1 MALLISFFSFA
12 QLKNFPLL
20 PEVKSSVIQNDNPE
34 ITERRILNNS
44 IVQTSISKEFENRI
58 NIEILNYQHKLN
70 QDPIVLPVVFHII
83 NNDPSSISDQYIFDG
98 LQELNEAFSKSGR
111 YAGSKGADTKISF
124 CLAQKDPDGGN
135 TTGITRTKS
144 FFSVDLATKIE
155 DDKLKNLVLWDPSK
169 YINIWLV
176 KNIEVPGAIFECGKW
191 SRGHGT
197 AGYLT
202 YNPGGDGII
211 LIGFNK
217 KLLIHLT
224 AQYLSLYN
232 TFQINNIYSYCTN
245 YDCTKDGDMVCD
257 TPPENTFSTQVNC
270 NTPINTCSTD
280 TLSNHSNG
288 NFFTDQPDRTS
299 NFMGKGDES
308 CQNEFTQGQADR
320 MIASINTQRKGLL
333 ENKCNKPCNENIYAG
348 YNRDNAY
355 PITGDIV
362 NFTNNTT
369 GATKYQWLINDV
381 VVSSNTN
388 FIYTCAAPG
397 KYKISLK
404 AYNTISCYAMFSQFV
419 IVNCGVTARFY
430 GDKDYIA
437 SKLSMYKDSIFFTN
451 TSVNA
456 TSYKWMMSNDKGM
469 NEQVVSTVKDL
480 VYIFPTPANYKL
492 RLIATNGSC
501 IDTSNIYSIY
511 NDDPTQ
517 DGVAYMNTVDCYQ
530 QTKVKVTLFI
540 CNNGYAPIPP
550 GTPIA
555 FYDSDPRLGN
565 ANKLSPNFYMPDS
578 VYGKCCSQSYTHI
591 IDVKHPGL
599 DRLFMVFNDSG
610 NTMPLKLPNTLL
622 IENNYDNNVYVREN
636 FRFRSAVFP
645 TQATLEPGDTLQL
658 FAQAGPGSIKS
669 YLWSTDKILSCID
682 CKSPF
687 LIADSGRIKR
697 MIATSDYGCIDT
709 AFIDVKVPPANDY
722 TAYFNEVKCADNDK
736 LHINFT
742 LYNKFKRGV
751 IPKGLT
757 VSFYDGDPQIA
768 ETHLLPPV
776 FLVPDTKFAR
786 EYNFSSFINANRVG
800 KIYMVVND
808 NGQSIPI
815 QLPGNIQLPEKDYS
829 NNVASYFY
837 DQEIVS
843 IQPQDTT
850 VFKSS
855 SFYMKINAPIFNVQS
870 TNWNNGNGYFLSC
883 NQCEAPIIK
892 VFNNSLVTMQTE
904 NKYGYIIKGTSVI
917 KIFPPDM
924 TVEILETNCYT
935 NSTTM
940 VSFKVCMNNKYD
952 SIYSGIPVSFYDA
965 FPNGSKAKLLSPV
978 FFTPSL
984 QAGNCFI
991 YRHIIATPISNQ
1003 LLAVIN
1009 DKGTNYT
1016 GAAANIFSETN

>member
-1 MALLISFFSFA
+1 
-12 QLKNFPLL
+12 
-20 PEVKSSVIQNDNPE
+20 
-34 ITERRILNNS
+34 
-44 IVQTSISKEFENRI
+44 
-58 NIEILNYQHKLN
+58 
-70 QDPIVLPVVFHII
+70 
-83 NNDPSSISDQYIFDG
+83 
-98 LQELNEAFSKSGR
+98 
-111 YAGSKGADTKISF
+111 
-124 CLAQKDPDGGN
+124 
-135 TTGITRTKS
+135 
-144 FFSVDLATKIE
+144 
-155 DDKLKNLVLWDPSK
+155 
-169 YINIWLV
+169 
-176 KNIEVPGAIFECGKW
+176 
-191 SRGHGT
+191 
-197 AGYLT
+197 
-202 YNPGGDGII
+202 
-211 LIGFNK
+211 
-217 KLLIHLT
+217 
-224 AQYLSLYN
+224 
-232 TFQINNIYSYCTN
+232 
-245 YDCTKDGDMVCD
+245 
-257 TPPENTFSTQVNC
+257 
-270 NTPINTCSTD
+270 
-280 TLSNHSNG
+280 
-288 NFFTDQPDRTS
+288 
-299 NFMGKGDES
+299 
-308 CQNEFTQGQADR
+308 
-320 MIASINTQRKGLL
+320 
-333 ENKCNKPCNENIYAG
+333 
-348 YNRDNAY
+348 
-355 PITGDIV
+355 
-362 NFTNNTT
+362 
-369 GATKYQWLINDV
+369 
-381 VVSSNTN
+381 
-388 FIYTCAAPG
+388 
-397 KYKISLK
+397 
-404 AYNTISCYAMFSQFV
+404 
-419 IVNCGVTARFY
+419 
-430 GDKDYIA
+430 
-437 SKLSMYKDSIFFTN
+437 
-451 TSVNA
+451 
-456 TSYKWMMSNDKGM
+456 
-469 NEQVVSTVKDL
+469 
-480 VYIFPTPANYKL
+480 
-492 RLIATNGSC
+492 
-501 IDTSNIYSIY
+501 
-511 NDDPTQ
+511 
-517 DGVAYMNTVDCYQ
+517 MNTVDCYQ

-870 TNWNNGNGYFLSC
+870 TNWNNGNGYSLSC

-904 NKYGYIIKGTSVI
+904 NKYGCIIKGTSVI

-1016 GAAANIFSETN
+1016 GAAANIFSETNYDNNSQNIGIVKFKAKITPSDTSIARLGNVQLLAQVQGGKLSYYIWRNDPFLSCLDCLTPIVAPMFTHEYLFIAHNEFSCFDTAQAIVKTFTGGIINIPTAFSPNHDGLNDIFYILSGAGISFIKDFTIFDRWGAKVFQSKRFLPNDPRYGWDGTSKGVESAPGAYVYIIIISDENKKDRVYKGNILLMR